1 MLTQQ
6 KQIQPRKK
14 PICRFSL
21 TIFKKKPDKKTKTI
35 QSKTQKQKQQN
46 KIAKY
51 YFCK

>member
-21 TIFKKKPDKKTKTI
+21 TIFKKKPDKK
-35 QSKTQKQKQQN
+35 QKQYKAKHKNKSN
-46 KIAKY
+46 KIK
-51 YFCK
+51 